1 MDPQALVEQLAL
13 NPLDPKDLL
22 SAFGLPGVL
31 AILFA
36 ETGLLVGFFFPGDS
50 LLFLAGVAASEVAN
64 SIFGEGAQLSIVGL
78 LIGAPLCAIIGAQLG
93 HWLGAKYGRRMFDK
107 PESKL
112 FKKEYVEK
120 AEYYFEKFG
129 PAKAVVLARFIPIVR
144 TFLNPVAGTL
154 GMPAKQ
160 FFLWNVVGAILWTD
174 GIILLGYLLA
184 EQIYAAIG
192 DKIDRYILPVVVLI
206 VLISVLPIGIELLRE
221 RKAKK
226 NGTLTGPGVAESLG
240 AVAIASPAGVADAV
254 HEEFHPHHQNQNQQ
268 ERYDEATTFHR
279 AGDYGQP
286 QQQQSGVYGQA
297 PQQPGVYGQQPQPQP
312 QQPQRQGNV
321 YGQPQQPAY
330 PQQGHQPTPQSY
342 PPQQQWPQQEYGQ
355 QQPQQEWPSRD

>member
-1 MDPQALVEQLAL
+1 MDIQALTEPLAL
-13 NPLDPKDLL
+13 NPMDPKDLL
-22 SAFGLPGVL
+22 QAFGLPGVL

-50 LLFLAGVAASEVAN
+50 LLFLAGVAASAVAD
-64 SIFGEGAQLSIVGL
+64 SIFGEGARLSIAGL
-78 LIGAPLCAIIGAQLG
+78 LIGAPICAIVGAQFG

-160 FFLWNVVGAILWTD
+160 FFVWNVVGAILWTD
-174 GIILLGYLLA
+174 GIILIGYLLA

-192 DKIDRYILPVVVLI
+192 DQIDHYILPVVALI
-206 VLISVLPIGIELLRE
+206 ILISVLPILIEILRE
-221 RKAKK
+221 RRAKK
-226 NGTLTGPGVAESLG
+226 HGTP
-240 AVAIASPAGVADAV
+240 VADPATAIGV
-254 HEEFHPHHQNQNQQ
+254 VAAATVAGIADAAHDEFEKHHHHGQHEAHHGQTPAHTYGQPPAYGEQPYGQQ
-268 ERYDEATTFHR
+268 PTYGSQQTYGQQPAYGGQQTYGQQPAYGEQP
-279 AGDYGQP
+279 GYGQP
-286 QQQQSGVYGQA
+286 QYGQQHPAQQQGYGQQYP
-297 PQQPGVYGQQPQPQP
+297 PQQPG
-312 QQPQRQGNV
+312 
-321 YGQPQQPAY
+321 YGQPPADDDR
-330 PQQGHQPTPQSY
+330 
-342 PPQQQWPQQEYGQ
+342 QWPRG
-355 QQPQQEWPSRD
+355 